1 MTDLNSLVIVC
12 RVTQEI
18 GENDFGYIS
27 TGTAKLTFTLR
38 TMKAERKAIIGKM

>member
-18 GENDFGYIS
+18 GENGLHLNRNCKIDTS
-27 TGTAKLTFTLR
+27 R
-38 TMKAERKAIIGKM
+38 CEQ